1 MWCGESPSQAHQH
14 RRTPGRPRLLSQHF
28 RCYHQTT
35 NRLSLLLSSRR
46 VEQAALWDKRNLF
59 VQNPP
64 KKTPHKKPSR
74 QDSDMHAYATA
85 TVMRGLGGL
94 PRVWSVHIGERDTC
108 CCTQFTQS
116 CLEGSWHQ
124 TAIPFHSLVVLVAA
138 QPGPGELNPWPDEF
152 DRCCGPRPPL
162 TGSLEG

>member
-35 NRLSLLLSSRR
+35 NRLSLRLFSRR
-46 VEQAALWDKRNLF
+46 VVEQAELLCSQKNLTT
-59 VQNPP
+59 QP
-64 KKTPHKKPSR
+64 KKTA
-74 QDSDMHAYATA
+74 DLDMHASATA
-85 TVMRGLGGL
+85 TVVRGLGGL

-152 DRCCGPRPPL
+152 DRGCGPRPPL